1 MESELFGHEAGA
13 FTGAAGRHRGLIE
26 QADRGTLFLD
36 EIGEMPLDLQSKLLK
51 AIEDR
56 KFRRLGSERE
66 ISVDVQILAASHRD
80 LEAMV
85 REGCFRSDLYHRL
98 SVFRLELPCLR
109 DVKEDLEELVPMF
122 VAELNA
128 KAGKQVKI
136 IPDEVWTQLHRY
148 DWPGNVRELRNV
160 VERCVLFADGPTF
173 PKQWLQLSPTGALP
187 VAPNMHPSEG
197 LYIPLD
203 GSMDLDD
210 MDRYIIETTLNS
222 HQGNVTAAA
231 RALGTTR
238 ETLRYRVR
246 KYGLRESA

>member
-1 MESELFGHEAGA
+1 
-13 FTGAAGRHRGLIE
+13 
-26 QADRGTLFLD
+26 
-36 EIGEMPLDLQSKLLK
+36 
-51 AIEDR
+51 
-56 KFRRLGSERE
+56 
-66 ISVDVQILAASHRD
+66 
-80 LEAMV
+80 
-85 REGCFRSDLYHRL
+85 
-98 SVFRLELPCLR
+98 
-109 DVKEDLEELVPMF
+109 MF

-160 VERCVLFADGPTF
+160 VERCVLIADGPTF
-173 PKQWLQLSPTGALP
+173 PKMWLQLSPTGVLP
-187 VAPNMHPSEG
+187 VGPNLHPSEG